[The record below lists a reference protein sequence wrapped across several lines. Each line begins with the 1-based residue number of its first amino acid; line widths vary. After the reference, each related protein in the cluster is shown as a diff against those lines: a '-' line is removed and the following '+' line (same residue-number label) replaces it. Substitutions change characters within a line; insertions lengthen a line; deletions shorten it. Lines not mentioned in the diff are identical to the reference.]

1 MITGHFPN
9 VEPVDYSNVP
19 SGRNDDEAKPFEKSE
34 RAGGFAQRTATAAT
48 KSIDTQRDSDPFI
61 D

>member
-1 MITGHFPN
+1 MTLPYQASK
-9 VEPVDYSNVP
+9 VSP
-19 SGRNDDEAKPFEKSE
+19 GRNDDNAKPFEKAD
-34 RAGGFAQRTATAAT
+34 RAGGFAQRTASATT